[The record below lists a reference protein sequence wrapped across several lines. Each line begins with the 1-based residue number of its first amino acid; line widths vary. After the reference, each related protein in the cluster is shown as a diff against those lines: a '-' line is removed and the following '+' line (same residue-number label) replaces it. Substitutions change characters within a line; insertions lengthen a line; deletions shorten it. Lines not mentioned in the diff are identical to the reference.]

1 MNYPAAEQ
9 RGIPRTLNAPRGGE
23 LNPERL
29 KEIVP
34 VTEWKDKFF
43 DAIWMAPFCFSL
55 TADLTIYQG

>member
-29 KEIVP
+29 KSEAYIICQ
-34 VTEWKDKFF
+34 KKN
-43 DAIWMAPFCFSL
+43 
-55 TADLTIYQG
+55 